1 MSVVI
6 EGKVSEK
13 TTYRVRDGFYL
24 HLKRGEGDKAI
35 TTAYSG
41 GELVELTPQEAIE
54 GANQIEALPSV
65 EADSKSPKAN
75 KEA

>member
-1 MSVVI
+1 MPVVI
-6 EGKVSEK
+6 KNNGPQK

-35 TTAYSG
+35 TTAYHG
-41 GELVELTPQEAIE
+41 GEVVELTEQEAID
-54 GANQIEALPSV
+54 GANQIEALPS
-65 EADSKSPKAN
+65 ADPDAKSPKAN